1 MHSNAKGRIQ
11 VVPDVFKLG
20 NSKQKD
26 IGLGRKDNFTRKI
39 KNSALSWI
47 SLADKVHQYATD
59 PRYWYSDY
67 WHIGQTYNKKQSF
80 TNIRVPIND
89 MEMMMMM
96 MSFICSCNKR
106 ATVTNKLCTC
116 MEGMIY
122 ITLVNSYQHV
132 WFTP

>member
-1 MHSNAKGRIQ
+1 MKHVFVLNHYYKDTVTRTVSMHSNAKGRIQ

-89 MEMMMMM
+89 MEMTKGQLLQIN
-96 MSFICSCNKR
+96 F
-106 ATVTNKLCTC
+106 AP
-116 MEGMIY
+116 
-122 ITLVNSYQHV
+122 V
-132 WFTP
+132 WRV